1 MTQAESYLDPKDIKR
16 LSVLQP
22 WRTASALVLD
32 WAVIVLC
39 IIAVEYTDSWLLY
52 VPAVMVIGGRQH
64 ALGVL
69 LHDFAHFRFVSNK
82 HVSEWTA
89 DLFLAWPLLGTLE
102 GYRRNHLGHHRY
114 LNTDQDPDWK
124 FKLGSREFTFPHDM
138 KFAAFNLLGYFTLTS
153 TARDFKKLYTRLS
166 KDERAT
172 PSYRA
177 IRLTYYVVILGAITW
192 FGVWPEALLYWF
204 VPYFTFFFMF
214 MYIRSV
220 ADHFGPTMNY
230 EDELQSTRTV
240 MPHFGEAMFF
250 SPHNIN
256 YHIEHHLYASVPFYN
271 LPELQRLL
279 MKHPEYARRAHF
291 THGFVTGLWRE
302 IVRPKGAGTPEQSLA
317 PAE

>member
-1 MTQAESYLDPKDIKR
+1 MAETGSYLSPKDIKR

-22 WRTASALVLD
+22 WKTAAALIGD
-32 WAVIVLC
+32 WALIVIA
-39 IIAVEYTDSWLLY
+39 IAVAEYTDSWWVY
-52 VPAVMVIGGRQH
+52 VPAIMVIGGRQH
-64 ALGVL
+64 AFGVL
-69 LHDFAHFRFVSNK
+69 LHEFAHFRFISNK
-82 HVSEWTA
+82 NVSEWIA
-89 DLFLAWPLLGTLE
+89 DLFLAWPLLTTLE

-114 LNTDQDPDWK
+114 LNTEDDPDWK
-124 FKLGSREFTFPHDM
+124 AKLGSIEFTFPHEM
-138 KFAAFNLLGYFTLTS
+138 RFALFNLIGYFLLIS

-166 KDERAT
+166 KEERAA
-172 PSYRA
+172 PRYRM
-177 IRLTYYVVILGAITW
+177 IRLAYYLAIFGAVTY
-192 FGVWPEALLYWF
+192 FGVWTEFALYWM

-220 ADHFGPTMNY
+220 SDHFGPTMNY

-240 MPHFGEAMFF
+240 MPNFGEAFFF

-279 MKHPEYARRAHF
+279 LQNPEYARRAHF
-291 THGFVTGLWRE
+291 TYGFMTGLWRE
-302 IVRPKGAGTPEQSLA
+302 IVRPKEPTRETSLS